1 MHLFEKRCQHEGCR
15 EIFITV
21 SLDREYCDKHGG
33 KEGTPQVATAVLDE
47 LPDELEEP
55 QLVPKPIQV
64 EKEKVEKEP
73 IPEKP
78 EKPKPGSHRDYLLAL
93 HSYYQ
98 TNREAILSDL
108 AELGMAKTAKRWKM
122 SWGTLIRMSNKG
134 ASNGEG

>member
-15 EIFITV
+15 EIFTTV

-33 KEGTPQVATAVLDE
+33 KEGTPRRVVTTVLDE
-47 LPDELEEP
+47 LPDDFEEP
-55 QLVPKPIQV
+55 QPKPKKIQV
-64 EKEKVEKEP
+64 KEKVEKEP

-93 HSYYQ
+93 HAYYQ
-98 TNREAILSDL
+98 ENREAILSDL

-122 SWGTLIRMSNKG
+122 SWGTLIRM
-134 ASNGEG
+134 NGRKP